1 MTTIV
6 IAEDHHIVRDG
17 LKALLAAEETF
28 SLVGE
33 AADGLKAIDLVEQHR
48 PDILLLDLMIPRL
61 HGLEVAARVRRE
73 FKTTKVVILS
83 MHADEPYVVE
93 ALRNGASGYVVK
105 DSMTN
110 LVEAIKAV
118 AAGQRYLS
126 PEVADKAKSADV
138 KVGKNDQLDVFE
150 ALTKRERHVLQLA
163 AEGLTSAQIA
173 EKLFISPRT
182 AETHRAN
189 LMRKLSL
196 RSQTDLMRKLS
207 LRSQTDLVRYAIRKK
222 IIEA

>member
-17 LKALLAAEETF
+17 LKALLAAEKSF

-33 AADGLKAIDLVEQHR
+33 AADGLETLDLVALR
-48 PDILLLDLMIPRL
+48 KPDILLLDLMIPRL
-61 HGLEVAARVRRE
+61 HGLEVAARVHRE
-73 FKTTKVVILS
+73 FKQTKVVILS
-83 MHADEPYVVE
+83 MHAEEPYVVE
-93 ALRNGASGYVVK
+93 ALRNGVLGYVVK

-110 LVEAIKAV
+110 LVEAIKTV

-126 PEVADKAKSADV
+126 PEVVDKAGSADT
-138 KVGKNDQLDVFE
+138 KIGRNSELDVFE

-163 AEGLTSAQIA
+163 AEGLTSSQVA
-173 EKLFISPRT
+173 ERLFISPRT

-196 RSQTDLMRKLS
+196 RSQTDLVL
-207 LRSQTDLVRYAIRKK
+207 YAIRKK